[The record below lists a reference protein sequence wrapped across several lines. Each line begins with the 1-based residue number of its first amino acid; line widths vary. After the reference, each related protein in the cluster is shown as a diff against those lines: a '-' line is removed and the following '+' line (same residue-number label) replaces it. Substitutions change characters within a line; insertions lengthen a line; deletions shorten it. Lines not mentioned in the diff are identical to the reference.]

1 MSTPP
6 GEARLRADGITMAY
20 DKRVIGEDLTVDI
33 PDGEFTV
40 ILGPNAC
47 GKSTLLRSL
56 ARLLKPGAG
65 TVYLDG
71 KDIHA
76 PRAKEV
82 ATRLGLLPQSATAPA
97 GISVFDL
104 GVTPVGQSQ
113 YQPGI
118 VPEDLVDDF
127 EAVPVVAEGVEP
139 NLEEIAGLEPDLIL
153 APNVYEEEV
162 VEQLQA
168 VAPVYIPTPRGG
180 DRAKWFQRTEEVAD
194 ALGVPEKAD
203 ELAADFAA
211 RQQEI
216 ADTYADVIDG
226 TTIGVIGAFEE
237 NSFYAWGEEN
247 MSGTL
252 LVPLGFTWSAQE
264 NGAEPEATVS
274 NESLDSVVGD
284 VDVLFYDSDL
294 RGEVNPFMAD
304 LQATTLYQ
312 GLPAVQDGHAYP
324 VGKNTVAG
332 YTDANYTL
340 DRVVEALE
348 DLQAS

>member
-1 MSTPP
+1 MKPSPIHLAAGAAVLALALTGCGSPGGDGASEAASEG
-6 GEARLRADGITMAY
+6 GEAA
-20 DKRVIGEDLTVDI
+20 
-33 PDGEFTV
+33 
-40 ILGPNAC
+40 
-47 GKSTLLRSL
+47 
-56 ARLLKPGAG
+56 AG
-65 TVYLDG
+65 TRTVTDSTG
-71 KDIHA
+71 A
-76 PRAKEV
+76 EV
-82 ATRLGLLPQSATAPA
+82 EVPAEPERVVTLHYAATQP
-97 GISVFDL
+97 VFDL

-162 VEQLQA
+162 VEQLEA
-168 VAPVYIPTPRGG
+168 VAPVYVFTLRGG

-203 ELAADFAA
+203 ELAAEFAA

-226 TTIGVIGAFEE
+226 KTVGVIGAFEE
-237 NSFYAWGEEN
+237 NSFYAWGEES

-264 NGAEPEATVS
+264 GEAVAAEAEPEATVS

-304 LQATTLYQ
+304 LQETTLYQ
-312 GLPAVQDGHAYP
+312 ELPAVQDGHAYP
-324 VGKNTVAG
+324 AGKNTVAG

-348 DLQAS
+348 DLQTP